1 MVDGL
6 MSDHSAN
13 LEPQA
18 VSADQV
24 AHIQSSL
31 EKKLATIAKN
41 MKIHFNFK
49 GKPISYQNVFSNIGL
64 LPGLA
69 KRADQ
74 LALLCL
80 GYGVGITLEDTDKS
94 LLGQKVKF
102 DAYTPE
108 VLRLLYITDVIHELA
123 KSSPSKD
130 AVALDE
136 LLYD

>member
-6 MSDHSAN
+6 IMATEKKTSSKITTDQ
-13 LEPQA
+13 QA
-18 VSADQV
+18 AD
-24 AHIQSSL
+24 IQSLLS
-31 EKKLATIAKN
+31 KKLASITKN
-41 MKIHFNFK
+41 MKLHFTFK
-49 GKPISYQNVFSNIGL
+49 GKPISYADIFSEIGL

-74 LALLCL
+74 LSLLCL
-80 GYGVGITLEDTDKS
+80 GYGIGITLEDTDKS

-108 VLRLLYITDVIHELA
+108 VLRLLCITDVLHELA

-130 AVALDE
+130 AIPLDE

>member
-6 MSDHSAN
+6 MTTKTNKQPTTDQ
-13 LEPQA
+13 QA
-18 VSADQV
+18 AD
-24 AHIQSSL
+24 IQSLLS
-31 EKKLATIAKN
+31 KKLSAVTKS
-41 MKIHFNFK
+41 MKLHFTFK
-49 GKPISYQNVFSNIGL
+49 GKPINYDDIFSEIGL

-74 LALLCL
+74 LSLLCL
-80 GYGVGITLEDTDKS
+80 GYGIGITLEDTDKS

-108 VLRLLYITDVIHELA
+108 VLRLLCITDVIHELA

-130 AVALDE
+130 AIPLDE